1 MAHGFGYLVGRLL
14 SNTIG
19 LGVAMIIKNFGKH
32 TFSQVNRLVVWP
44 SGCYEWIRL
53 FLELSGGEIVAE

>member
-1 MAHGFGYLVGRLL
+1 MAHGFGYSVGRLL
-14 SNTIG
+14 SNAIG
-19 LGVAMIIKNFGKH
+19 LGDAMIINNFGKL
-32 TFSQVNRLVVWP
+32 TFSQVSRLVGWP